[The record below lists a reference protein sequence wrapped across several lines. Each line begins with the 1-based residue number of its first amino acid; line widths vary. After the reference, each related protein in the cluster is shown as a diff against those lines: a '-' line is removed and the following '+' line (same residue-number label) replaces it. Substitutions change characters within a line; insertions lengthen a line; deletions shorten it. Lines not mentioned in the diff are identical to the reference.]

1 MDFTYE
7 TNRIYLA
14 DDAGKTLAEVT
25 FPDVS
30 SKCVNIN
37 HTFVD
42 QSLSGQGIASKLV
55 EAAALQLRKQGKR
68 AFTSCS
74 YAAKWFA
81 KHSGYLDVFAGDP
94 DQAAESK

>member
-1 MDFTYE
+1 MEFTYE
-7 TNRIYLA
+7 ANRIYLA
-14 DDAGKTLAEVT
+14 DETGKMLAEVT

-42 QSLSGQGIASKLV
+42 ESLGGQGIASKLV
-55 EAAALQLRKQGKR
+55 EAAASQLRKQGKR

-74 YAAKWFA
+74 YAAKWFS
-81 KHSGYLDVFAGDP
+81 KHSDYLDVFAGNP
-94 DQAAESK
+94 DTN